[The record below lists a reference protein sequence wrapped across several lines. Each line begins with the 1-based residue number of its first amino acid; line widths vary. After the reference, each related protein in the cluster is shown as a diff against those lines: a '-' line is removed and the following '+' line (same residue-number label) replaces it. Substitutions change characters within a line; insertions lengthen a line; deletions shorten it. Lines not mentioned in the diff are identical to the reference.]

1 MILVDSSVWI
11 DYFRATDTPQVAL
24 LDSMLG
30 RSRLAV
36 GDLIAA
42 EVLQGVRD
50 ERAYRWVKKTLD
62 AFDKIDLCDHALA
75 LKASENFRLL
85 RAKGIKV
92 RKTID
97 TVIATRCIEDG
108 LTLLHADRD
117 FRPFAEHLGLREAY
131 LSIGRTQHSA
141 RTPSPRR
148 RAAAGCRCPCALFA
162 IAKRCIALATVFLS
176 GVTFHNSTHR

>member
-11 DYFRATDTPQVAL
+11 DYFRAAETSQVAM
-24 LDSMLG
+24 LDNLIG

-50 ERAYRWVKKTLD
+50 AREFKWVQSFE
-62 AFDKIDLCDHALA
+62 AFDHVDLGGYGLA
-75 LKASENFRLL
+75 VKASANYRSL
-85 RAKGIKV
+85 RSKGVTV

-97 TVIATRCIEDG
+97 TIIATRCIEDG

-117 FRPFAEHLGLREAY
+117 FEPFVDHFGLKVLYTDA
-131 LSIGRTQHSA
+131 
-141 RTPSPRR
+141 
-148 RAAAGCRCPCALFA
+148 
-162 IAKRCIALATVFLS
+162 
-176 GVTFHNSTHR
+176 